1 MFDYRPT
8 NADELFNLWH
18 AMARNIIERIFGVLK
33 RCFCIL
39 VYPAEID
46 MDLQARIPAALAAIH
61 NFIRIHD
68 PDELTSF
75 TEPADLERGFVSGE
89 LAAGLTRTAERRWAN
104 VRRGKTTSQL
114 RCGFSTKQN
123 FNAEGYRLYLALK
136 SRNVLN
142 LQSDLFIVMYTSEIS
157 R

>member
-1 MFDYRPT
+1 
-8 NADELFNLWH
+8 
-18 AMARNIIERIFGVLK
+18 
-33 RCFCIL
+33 
-39 VYPAEID
+39 
-46 MDLQARIPAALAAIH
+46 MDLQACIPAALAAIH
-61 NFIRIHD
+61 NFIHIHD
-68 PDELTSF
+68 PNELTSF

-104 VRRGKTTSQL
+104 VRRGEMTSQL

-136 SRNVLN
+136 LQNVLN
-142 LQSDLFIVMYTSEIS
+142 LQSDLFIVMCMSEIS